1 MVEKCFKEVWYM
13 IQIGKF
19 IYMQY
24 KMYKEICVKMSVF
37 NFADLKFT
45 IKEVGVA
52 KFCTELISLARVI
65 INLSMS

>member
-1 MVEKCFKEVWYM
+1 
-13 IQIGKF
+13 
-19 IYMQY
+19 
-24 KMYKEICVKMSVF
+24 MYKEICVKMSFF

-65 INLSMS
+65 INLS

>member
-1 MVEKCFKEVWYM
+1 
-13 IQIGKF
+13 
-19 IYMQY
+19 
-24 KMYKEICVKMSVF
+24 MYKEICVKMSVF

-45 IKEVGVA
+45 IKEMGVA

>member
-45 IKEVGVA
+45 IEEVGVA

-65 INLSMS
+65 INLS